1 MDEYSSGMDP
11 EIKHLFRK
19 IVQSFSWGALWL
31 LTIATLGIFFQLGFV
46 ANGIHWYNVLFY
58 LILITTLLMLM
69 RYYYKVW
76 K

>member
-11 EIKHLFRK
+11 EVKKLFRK

-31 LTIATLGIFFQLGFV
+31 ISIATLGIFFQLGFV
-46 ANGIHWYNVLFY
+46 VSGIHWYNIVFY
-58 LILITTLLMLM
+58 LVFISTLFMLL
-69 RYYYKVW
+69 RYYYKQW